1 MVANC
6 VEIYRSMEGEFDR
19 LMASCRRTL
28 SMDSCSQEDKEE
40 IEVKFE
46 GFVKKV
52 GEFSDAAFDTV
63 QWI

>member
-6 VEIYRSMEGEFDR
+6 VEIYRSMEGKFDR
-19 LMASCRRTL
+19 LMTSCRRTL
-28 SMDSCSQEDKEE
+28 SMGSCSQEDKEE
-40 IEVKFE
+40 VKVRFE

-52 GEFSDAAFDTV
+52 GEFSDAAFDTD